1 MKYSLY
7 LIKRWKIRCGY
18 KKSAVTPRFFVSLL
32 YTKRYINKKEKY
44 ASYYLYLNNIYYMA
58 RIQKYGIKYPFE
70 NKNIDNVY
78 IDLNEN
84 TKDEL
89 KSQVLHVLFTPKGQR
104 MRDPNFGTDLTKFLF
119 DQTDSVTDDNIIKS
133 ISRDLKA
140 YVPSVNLE
148 KIVINKDE
156 NDDKNRILIIH
167 YSVSNGNKVEHTTA
181 AVKI

>member
-1 MKYSLY
+1 M
-7 LIKRWKIRCGY
+7 
-18 KKSAVTPRFFVSLL
+18 PRFFVFLL
-32 YTKRYINKKEKY
+32 VNKHYINRKEKY
-44 ASYYLYLNNIYYMA
+44 ASDYLYLNNIYYMA

-70 NKNIDNVY
+70 NKNNDNVY
-78 IDLNEN
+78 IDLNDS

-104 MRDPNFGTDLTKFLF
+104 LRDPNFGTDLTRYLF
-119 DQTDSVTDDNIIKS
+119 EQIDSVTEDNIIKS

-167 YSVSNGNKVEHTTA
+167 YSVSKGNKVEHTTA

>member
-1 MKYSLY
+1 
-7 LIKRWKIRCGY
+7 
-18 KKSAVTPRFFVSLL
+18 
-32 YTKRYINKKEKY
+32 
-44 ASYYLYLNNIYYMA
+44 MA

-70 NKNIDNVY
+70 NKNNDNIY
-78 IDLNEN
+78 IDLNEDR
-84 TKDEL
+84 KDEL

-104 MRDPNFGTDLTKFLF
+104 LRDPNFGTDLTKYLF
-119 DQTDSVTDDNIIKS
+119 EQMDSVTDDNIIKS
-133 ISRDLKA
+133 ISMDLKA
-140 YVPSVNLE
+140 YVPSVNLD

>member
-1 MKYSLY
+1 M
-7 LIKRWKIRCGY
+7 
-18 KKSAVTPRFFVSLL
+18 PRFFVSLL
-32 YTKRYINKKEKY
+32 RCKHYINRKEKC

-70 NKNIDNVY
+70 NKNTDNIYV
-78 IDLNEN
+78 DLNEN
-84 TKDEL
+84 AKDEL

-119 DQTDSVTDDNIIKS
+119 DQGDAITEDSVIKS
-133 ISRDLKA
+133 VSMDLKA

-148 KIVINKDE
+148 KITINKDE
-156 NDDKNRILIIH
+156 NDDNHRVLIIH
-167 YSVSNGNKVEHTTA
+167 YSVSKGNKVEHTTA

>member
-1 MKYSLY
+1 M
-7 LIKRWKIRCGY
+7 
-18 KKSAVTPRFFVSLL
+18 PRFFVSLL
-32 YTKRYINKKEKY
+32 GHKHYINRKEKC

-70 NKNIDNVY
+70 NKNNDNIY

-84 TKDEL
+84 RKDEL

-104 MRDPNFGTDLTKFLF
+104 LRDPNFGTDLTKYLF
-119 DQTDSVTDDNIIKS
+119 EQMDSFTDDNIIKS
-133 ISRDLKA
+133 ISMDLKA
-140 YVPSVNLE
+140 YVPSVNLD

>member
-1 MKYSLY
+1 
-7 LIKRWKIRCGY
+7 
-18 KKSAVTPRFFVSLL
+18 
-32 YTKRYINKKEKY
+32 
-44 ASYYLYLNNIYYMA
+44 MA

-70 NKNIDNVY
+70 NKNNDNVY
-78 IDLNEN
+78 IDLNDS

-104 MRDPNFGTDLTKFLF
+104 LRDPNFGTDLTKYLF
-119 DQTDSVTDDNIIKS
+119 EQMDSVTDDNIIKS
-133 ISRDLKA
+133 ISMDLKA
-140 YVPSVNLE
+140 YVPSVNLD

>member
-1 MKYSLY
+1 M
-7 LIKRWKIRCGY
+7 
-18 KKSAVTPRFFVSLL
+18 PHFFVSLL
-32 YTKRYINKKEKY
+32 GYKHYINRKEKY

-70 NKNIDNVY
+70 NKNTDNIYV
-78 IDLNEN
+78 DLNEN

-119 DQTDSVTDDNIIKS
+119 DQGDAITEDSIIKS
-133 ISRDLKA
+133 VSMDLKA

-148 KIVINKDE
+148 KITINKDE
-156 NDDKNRILIIH
+156 NDENHRVLIIH
-167 YSVSNGNKVEHTTA
+167 YSVSKGNKVEHTTA